1 MKQEGFSLI
10 ELLVVFSLTVIL
22 AGGGIVAYGQVR
34 QSQEMESVAMKVGQ
48 IVNSGRVK
56 SVTGEDDSSWKIKW
70 TADGVWLENAK
81 GEKEEEYRLAEPYN
95 LSGPGSELEFS
106 RADGRVEECLTGCD
120 FEVRRDSGASVYQFR
135 VLFSGVAEY

>member
-1 MKQEGFSLI
+1 MKQKGFSLI

-34 QSQEMESVAMKVGQ
+34 QSQEMESVAMKVDQ

-70 TADGVWLENAK
+70 TADRVWLENAK
-81 GEKEEEYRLAEPYN
+81 GEKEEEYWLAEPYN

-120 FEVRRDSGASVYQFR
+120 FEVRRDSGNQVYQFR